1 MKISRKARKLL
12 SVVLTVVLAI
22 GTFQFAPGV
31 RTIAKAADAPEAG
44 QSYTLNF
51 AKAFS
56 EKTQL
61 NGYTSED
68 GVFKVISEN
77 DKAYWHDGQHGAALY
92 NGDKIEVKVAGGAD
106 ISLGLCKYGHA
117 TSFKI
122 TDAEGKEIGSTSG
135 KATTDSDVEKVSY
148 SGEAATLTITCVG
161 DGEAY
166 LHSVTVENYAKAGE
180 AESFTMMLDDIA
192 KDGVVATGD
201 YKYGE
206 STLTLVGQGETQ
218 YTVKSGKK
226 VTVDGKEYDSYTA
239 GKRHADSNNIP
250 TIPVAGD
257 GTLTI
262 FTPAAKGTLTVYFNS
277 SSFLRVHD
285 YNTAD
290 GSKNGYTDTDT
301 GITSYTFAVIPG
313 HTYVMSTTGKT
324 NNMFYAGYQYI
335 VDKEVSVPVKFNN
348 VDAKVSDSLEV
359 SVVDANLGGSEIK
372 LTDGANADLLEG
384 HTYKLSTNDGGVR
397 AAVGDSDTFTVTG
410 EAIVV
415 SLYDVPD
422 VTVEG
427 KITGTPEGTVTE
439 LSLVNMVN
447 GREYKATV
455 SGDTY
460 TCTLKPGEYNTNV
473 VTTNGGVTHDRVS
486 VKTEGTTV
494 NEVYVELPAKEAEPA
509 AFKSEINVPEDY
521 ATLNEA
527 SDAILNMQDR
537 PEGEAG
543 RVTINLN
550 TDIFE
555 QTVMAAP
562 YVTLKGN
569 NHTISWYYGVG
580 TNYYSVDPVTGLYN
594 EVLARDKYSYA
605 EGNGSLWGGV
615 FIVRGNNFI
624 AEDTTFKNTY
634 NYEVTEA
641 EKTDIAGST
650 LAVDRLAENAD
661 VTAYVYKERSNAFYI
676 DADNIECYNCKI
688 LSSQDT
694 LGRNGSANY
703 NYHTYFRDCVIGG
716 NVDYICGEFA
726 AVFDNCELQWK
737 TYKDD
742 EKDAAKNNAKLGY
755 ITAAKTSPYVF
766 RDCKVTTDGV
776 STGTVTGY
784 YGRTWGASS
793 NVTFI
798 RTQTNGY
805 ILEAGWGEM
814 STGDGKTAIFKEY
827 ANLSGENAFVSNGEF
842 SKADNQTEAAV
853 ADYIET
859 DKVSAV
865 NTVLGWIPV
874 HYAYD
879 IKPVEVVTPAESDVK
894 AVEVSDDVKFVD
906 ENNNGVATGSVSIAK
921 ETASEEQVA
930 AVKEAAASAEN
941 VNITD
946 KAEIVDISL
955 KNEEGNVIKLS
966 NGTLKISLKKD
977 ADVDYTKYTVVVY
990 HLKDDNTLEK
1000 LDVTVSDDAISFVTG
1015 GLSPFVIDYV
1025 EVQSGDDNTPSK
1037 PDSGNTGDNTPS
1049 KPDSGNTGDNTPSKP
1064 DSGNT
1069 GDNTPSK
1076 PDSGN
1081 TGDNTP
1087 SKPDSGNTGDNTPS
1101 KPDSGNTGDN
1111 TSSTPDAGNTTET
1124 PSTAETTGSTT
1135 DTTAT
1140 APKTAD
1146 TAPVALYLLLVF
1158 AAMMACTTVVT
1169 KKRVR

>member
-68 GVFKVISEN
+68 GVFKVVSEN

-135 KATTDSDVEKVSY
+135 KATTDGDVEKVSY

-277 SSFLRVHD
+277 TSFLRVHD

-1037 PDSGNTGDNTPS
+1037 PDSGNTGDNT
-1049 KPDSGNTGDNTPSKP
+1049 
-1064 DSGNT
+1064 
-1069 GDNTPSK
+1069 
-1076 PDSGN
+1076 
-1081 TGDNTP
+1081 
-1087 SKPDSGNTGDNTPS
+1087 
-1101 KPDSGNTGDN
+1101 
-1111 TSSTPDAGNTTET
+1111 SSTPDAGNTTET

>member
-92 NGDKIEVKVAGGAD
+92 NGDKIEVKVAGCAD

-135 KATTDSDVEKVSY
+135 KATTDGDVEKVSY

-1037 PDSGNTGDNTPS
+1037 PDSGNTGDNT
-1049 KPDSGNTGDNTPSKP
+1049 
-1064 DSGNT
+1064 
-1069 GDNTPSK
+1069 
-1076 PDSGN
+1076 
-1081 TGDNTP
+1081 
-1087 SKPDSGNTGDNTPS
+1087 
-1101 KPDSGNTGDN
+1101 
-1111 TSSTPDAGNTTET
+1111 SSTPDAGNTTET

>member
-106 ISLGLCKYGHA
+106 ISLGICKYGHA

-135 KATTDSDVEKVSY
+135 KATTDGDVEKVSY

-201 YKYGE
+201 YKYCE

-460 TCTLKPGEYNTNV
+460 TCSLKPGEYNTNV
-473 VTTNGGVTHDRVS
+473 VTTNGGITHDRVS

-1087 SKPDSGNTGDNTPS
+1087 SKPDSGNTGDNT
-1101 KPDSGNTGDN
+1101 
-1111 TSSTPDAGNTTET
+1111 SSTPDAGNTTET

>member
-56 EKTQL
+56 EKTHL

-135 KATTDSDVEKVSY
+135 KATTDGDVEKVSY

-1037 PDSGNTGDNTPS
+1037 PDSGNTGDNT
-1049 KPDSGNTGDNTPSKP
+1049 
-1064 DSGNT
+1064 
-1069 GDNTPSK
+1069 
-1076 PDSGN
+1076 
-1081 TGDNTP
+1081 
-1087 SKPDSGNTGDNTPS
+1087 
-1101 KPDSGNTGDN
+1101 
-1111 TSSTPDAGNTTET
+1111 SSTSDAGNTTET

>member
-106 ISLGLCKYGHA
+106 ISLGICKYGHA

-135 KATTDSDVEKVSY
+135 KATTDGDVEKVSY

-201 YKYGE
+201 YKYCE

-460 TCTLKPGEYNTNV
+460 TCSLKPGEYNTNV
-473 VTTNGGVTHDRVS
+473 VTTNGGITHDRVS

>member
-31 RTIAKAADAPEAG
+31 RTIAKAAGAPEAG

-77 DKAYWHDGQHGAALY
+77 DKAYWHDGRHGAALY
-92 NGDKIEVKVAGGAD
+92 NGDKIEVKVAGDAD

-135 KATTDSDVEKVSY
+135 KATTDGDVEKVSY

-473 VTTNGGVTHDRVS
+473 VTTNGGITHDRVS

-494 NEVYVELPAKEAEPA
+494 NEVYIELPAKEAEPA

-805 ILEAGWGEM
+805 VLEAGWGEM

-906 ENNNGVATGSVSIAK
+906 ENNNGVATGSVSIVK

-1049 KPDSGNTGDNTPSKP
+1049 KPDSGNTGDNT
-1064 DSGNT
+1064 
-1069 GDNTPSK
+1069 
-1076 PDSGN
+1076 
-1081 TGDNTP
+1081 
-1087 SKPDSGNTGDNTPS
+1087 
-1101 KPDSGNTGDN
+1101 
-1111 TSSTPDAGNTTET
+1111 SSTPDAGNTTET

>member
-12 SVVLTVVLAI
+12 AVVLTVVLAI

-106 ISLGLCKYGHA
+106 ISLGICKYGHA

-135 KATTDSDVEKVSY
+135 KATTDGDVEKVSY

-201 YKYGE
+201 YKYCE

-460 TCTLKPGEYNTNV
+460 TCSLKPGEYNTNV
-473 VTTNGGVTHDRVS
+473 VTTNGGITHDRVS

-805 ILEAGWGEM
+805 VLEAGWGEM

-1049 KPDSGNTGDNTPSKP
+1049 KPDSGNTGDNT
-1064 DSGNT
+1064 
-1069 GDNTPSK
+1069 
-1076 PDSGN
+1076 
-1081 TGDNTP
+1081 
-1087 SKPDSGNTGDNTPS
+1087 
-1101 KPDSGNTGDN
+1101 
-1111 TSSTPDAGNTTET
+1111 SSTPDAGNTTET